1 MDTIARQLDAARHQF
16 KTTYSR
22 QGMEANIVHIG
33 FGAFHRGHQAVYNDL
48 TNEITGNRW
57 GIFELNL
64 FGDAELVDALNAQ
77 EGLFS
82 VVETSASA
90 INSRL
95 VRTVTGALHTPKS
108 GIQAAIE
115 KLTEPQVKIV
125 SLTITEKGYCTDPRS
140 RTLDLSHPLIKHDLA
155 DPEHPRS
162 ALGLIV
168 EALR

>member
-77 EGLFS
+77 EGLFQWWKRQPAPS
-82 VVETSASA
+82 IVAWFVPSPARCIRRS
-90 INSRL
+90 
-95 VRTVTGALHTPKS
+95 
-108 GIQAAIE
+108 
-115 KLTEPQVKIV
+115 QVFRR
-125 SLTITEKGYCTDPRS
+125 RS
-140 RTLDLSHPLIKHDLA
+140 RS
-155 DPEHPRS
+155 
-162 ALGLIV
+162 
-168 EALR
+168 